1 MRSEEWEEKI
11 ELNLMM
17 DLRDTST
24 DWTLFLDRDGVLNIE
39 KDNDYILN
47 WEEFQFYPTTLEALA
62 ILRPLFDRIFLVT
75 NQKGVGKGVMSLED
89 LENIHSNMLAVI
101 SSKGGY
107 LDHLF
112 FCSDI
117 ESDSP
122 NRKPN
127 PGMAFQAKTL
137 YPTIDF
143 SKSIMVGNRPSDM
156 GFGRNAGMYTVFLAT
171 THPETAFPNPQIDL
185 RFNNLLEFA
194 QTVADLRKS

>member
-1 MRSEEWEEKI
+1 MGRKNRI